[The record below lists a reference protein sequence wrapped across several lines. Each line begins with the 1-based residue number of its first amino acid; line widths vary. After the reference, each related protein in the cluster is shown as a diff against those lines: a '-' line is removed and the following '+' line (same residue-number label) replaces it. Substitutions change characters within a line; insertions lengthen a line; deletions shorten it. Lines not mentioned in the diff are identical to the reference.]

1 MERVKVTTVSDAKT
15 YFAEELR
22 VAMQKHQVTATNLSV
37 EYLATLLTR
46 FITAE
51 NLFPKNAEGKPSN
64 QMLSELYA
72 EYLNSNTE
80 QKKQVL
86 QRLGD
91 ISLMVSGFFSDSLQR
106 KLVDSDYYFGMGES
120 AYLQLSDLQLSL
132 HSKNM
137 YEELGSKFKPFSNV
151 LGEMSEKTHVQ
162 SNADLLKTYER
173 WLQTG
178 SDRLKT
184 TLNEKGI
191 KNPLVIDL
199 KIKH

>member
-1 MERVKVTTVSDAKT
+1 
-15 YFAEELR
+15 
-22 VAMQKHQVTATNLSV
+22 MQKHQVTATHFSV

-51 NLFPKNAEGKPSN
+51 NFFSKTADGKPSEQLLVN
-64 QMLSELYA
+64 LYA
-72 EYLNSNTE
+72 EYMQADTE

-106 KLVDSDYYFGMGES
+106 KLVDSDYYFGMGER
-120 AYLQLSDLQLSL
+120 AYLQLSDLQQSKN
-132 HSKNM
+132 SKNM
-137 YEELGSKFKPFSNV
+137 YEELGAKFKPFSNI
-151 LGEMSEKTHVQ
+151 LGEMSENAFIQ

-184 TLNEKGI
+184 ALQEKGI
-191 KNPLVIDL
+191 KTPFAIDI